1 VIASLKPHRRNA
13 MGHVRLV
20 MLALFA
26 SSACGGVQSAEP
38 ASSPS
43 ALDGLTEGQAPENSA
58 EPTPPDNEFQ
68 VQHSDDAGEARGE
81 HPSEIEATETHAA
94 MRMFVVN
101 PDTGPIS
108 GIVIKLTGPDG
119 TSYYTGET
127 DAQGYGEVLVPIGQ
141 RYAIEYLSLGRRNSQ
156 ASVEVPREPN
166 HDLRLTMRY
175 RRIRPEQE
183 QTPPRFVLDGVL
195 FASGRAALDPESFP
209 RLDRVVEYMTHR
221 PNVRIRVTGH
231 TDNRGDPQRN
241 QALSE
246 ARARAV
252 RQYLVSQGIAGNR
265 IEAVGYGDQEP
276 IASNDTESGRQQNR
290 RIVATEL

>member
-1 VIASLKPHRRNA
+1 
-13 MGHVRLV
+13 MGRVQLV
-20 MLALFA
+20 LLALFA
-26 SSACGGVQSAEP
+26 LSACGGSQSAAP
-38 ASSPS
+38 AGSPA
-43 ALDGLTEGQAPENSA
+43 ALDRPSEAQAPGNTS
-58 EPTPPDNEFQ
+58 EPTPPDNQFQ
-68 VQHSDDAGEARGE
+68 IQLSDDAGEAHGE

-119 TSYYTGET
+119 RSYYTGET

-141 RYAIEYLSLGRRNSQ
+141 RYAIEYLSLGRRNTQ
-156 ASVEVPREPN
+156 ASVQVPREPN

-183 QTPPRFVLDGVL
+183 RTPPRFVLDGVL
-195 FASGRAALDPESFP
+195 FASGRAALDPQSFP

-221 PNVRIRVTGH
+221 PNVRIRVAGH

-246 ARARAV
+246 ARAQAV
-252 RQYLVSQGIAGNR
+252 RQYLISQGIAGTR

-276 IASNDTESGRQQNR
+276 IASNDSESGRQQNR
-290 RIVATEL
+290 RIVAAEL